1 VSSAAGPEDR
11 AAQGSR
17 SEAQT
22 APAKRCGLPGRAFA
36 SPITVANADAKTELQ
51 SGKLLVQHRLD
62 SRVQGTARANRRVD
76 ANC

>member
-1 VSSAAGPEDR
+1 
-11 AAQGSR
+11 
-17 SEAQT
+17 
-22 APAKRCGLPGRAFA
+22 
-36 SPITVANADAKTELQ
+36 VANADAQTELQ